1 MTRDEFAILV
11 QETLDDLPPEL
22 ARHLDNVAVM
32 IEDEPETEALRAL
45 GLNPRRDTLFGLY
58 QGTPLTQRRA
68 NHGNVLP
75 DTIHIFYRPLLRAC
89 RTPQRL
95 RKEIRA
101 TVIHEIGHYF
111 GLSEEAIRRLGY

>member
-1 MTRDEFAILV
+1 MDRDEFAGLV
-11 QETLDDLPPEL
+11 QEVLDDLPPEF

-32 IEDEPETEALRAL
+32 IEDEPETDDLRSL
-45 GLNPRRDTLFGLY
+45 GLDPRQDTLFGLY
-58 QGTPLTQRRA
+58 RGTPLPQRRA

-95 RKEIRA
+95 RREIRT

-111 GLSEEAIRRLGY
+111 GLSEEAIRQLGY